1 VRDEGVVEHAAVVE
15 TVSATVVGEELE
27 AERHDPVEVAIGGPA
42 DLHDRQSSGPDDPVS
57 TGFDVRP
64 TGYVRQMPASTR
76 SVPLRLSWAVDGL
89 ALSPTD
95 TVLEFGCGPGIAA
108 GLAAAAAPNGSVLAV
123 DRSPTA
129 VTRARDH
136 LAAQIADGRVTVE
149 QTSLDRL
156 RTDRRF
162 DVAFAVNVNLFWT
175 SDALAESQVLS
186 TLLRPAGALHL
197 VYDGP
202 DRRAL
207 TSAERA
213 AATLAR
219 LGWTCSVLSHPTE
232 PLARVVAAHAPPAPV
247 RLDR

>member
-1 VRDEGVVEHAAVVE
+1 
-15 TVSATVVGEELE
+15 
-27 AERHDPVEVAIGGPA
+27 
-42 DLHDRQSSGPDDPVS
+42 
-57 TGFDVRP
+57 
-64 TGYVRQMPASTR
+64 MPSSTR

-95 TVLEFGCGPGIAA
+95 AVLEFGCGPGVAA
-108 GLAAAAAPNGSVLAV
+108 GLAASAVPKGSVLAV

-129 VTRARDH
+129 VARARDH
-136 LAAQIADGRVTVE
+136 LAAHLAEGRVTVG
-149 QTSLDRL
+149 QTPLGRL
-156 RTDRRF
+156 RTERRF

-175 SDALAESQVLS
+175 ADALAESQVLS
-186 TLLRPAGALHL
+186 TVLQPAGALHL

-207 TSAERA
+207 ASAERA
-213 AATLAR
+213 AAALVR

-247 RLDR
+247 RLDQ